1 MTETAAS
8 TEATDVTKLLE
19 ESGALKRGHFQLS
32 SGLHSS
38 AYVQCALL
46 LELPARAREVGTALA
61 EKLRAYSIDSI
72 LSPALGGVIIGHE
85 VAAGLN
91 VPFRFAERKG
101 TELEIRRGFA
111 LRLGEKV
118 AIIEDV
124 VTTGKSTLETARL
137 AESAGAEVVAIGAII
152 DRTAG
157 ANPFPMPF
165 ASLLELNLP
174 AFKAEDCPLCA
185 AGGVA
190 EKPGSRPGGGAEE
203 RRG

>member
-1 MTETAAS
+1 MSEPV
-8 TEATDVTKLLE
+8 DIGKRLE
-19 ESGALKRGHFQLS
+19 ESGALRRGHFQLS

-61 EKLRAYSIDSI
+61 EKLKGYGIDSI

-85 VAAGLN
+85 VAAALG

-137 AESAGAEVVAIGAII
+137 AESAGAQVVAIGAII

-190 EKPGSRPGGGAEE
+190 EKPGSRPEHKKMHP
-203 RRG
+203 